1 MEIICR
7 PLAQSEFE
15 LALAVRMKVFVEE
28 QKVPVEEEH
37 DHLDAE
43 AVHFGAFS
51 DGEIIGTGRI
61 VPRGTVAKVG
71 RVAVLPQ
78 YRGMRV
84 GYRLMEAM
92 LEWAGK
98 RGFTEA
104 ILGAQLQAIGFYER
118 LGFVPEGD
126 VFDDAGI
133 PHRQMRRALT

>member
-1 MEIICR
+1 MVGST
-7 PLAQSEFE
+7 A
-15 LALAVRMKVFVEE
+15 
-28 QKVPVEEEH
+28 H
-37 DHLDAE
+37 
-43 AVHFGAFS
+43 
-51 DGEIIGTGRI
+51 GRI
-61 VPRGTVAKVG
+61 CASGYRCEGWPGGRLAPVPR
-71 RVAVLPQ
+71 
-78 YRGMRV
+78 MRV